1 MTGLA
6 TLPRRVLPA
15 ASIGSVARRAAAVVA
30 AAAAM
35 ALAAAPAAAQDPT
48 SEGYRVGPKDLL
60 EVKVYEAPEFSADLR
75 VGEGGAISLPI
86 HGEVPVAGLTAS
98 QVATLV
104 EQILERQYVQRA
116 TVTVQVK
123 EFRFRPIS
131 VIGAVGK
138 PGALPYSGRW
148 TLLEV
153 LTAAGGAASGPGG
166 VVHILRRS
174 ESGLTD
180 QLTVNLDDLLV
191 RADPRANIPIYPADL
206 INVPA
211 VVDVTVF
218 CLGEVQRP
226 GAVVFKS
233 TERLSL
239 LAAVARAG
247 GLTDRA
253 ARRMQIK
260 RTDAAG
266 MVQEIPVDYK
276 AVLDGRS
283 PDPELRAGD
292 VVIVKESFF

>member
-1 MTGLA
+1 MFLAGLA
-6 TLPRRVLPA
+6 GV
-15 ASIGSVARRAAAVVA
+15 
-30 AAAAM
+30 
-35 ALAAAPAAAQDPT
+35 PAAAQVGF

-60 EVKVYEAPEFSADLR
+60 EIKVYEAPEFSADLR
-75 VGEGGAISLPI
+75 VGEDGTINLPI
-86 HGEVPVAGLTAS
+86 HGEVAVAGLTDA
-98 QVATLV
+98 QVATLL
-104 EQILERQYVQRA
+104 ERILEEQYVQRA

-153 LTAAGGAASGPGG
+153 LTAAGGATATPGG
-166 VVHILRRS
+166 VVHVLRRS

-180 QLTVNLDDLLV
+180 QLTVSLEDLMV
-191 RADPRANIPIYPADL
+191 KGDPRVNIPIYPADL
-206 INVPA
+206 VNVPA
-211 VVDVTVF
+211 AVEVTVF

-239 LAAVARAG
+239 LTAVARAG

-253 ARRMQIK
+253 SRRMAIK
-260 RTDAAG
+260 RTG
-266 MVQEIPVDYK
+266 EGGIVQEIAVDYK
-276 AVLDGRS
+276 AVLDGKV
-283 PDPELRAGD
+283 PDPELRQGD
-292 VVIVKESFF
+292 IVVVKESFF

>member
-1 MTGLA
+1 MTS
-6 TLPRRVLPA
+6 RRHVLPA
-15 ASIGSVARRAAAVVA
+15 GRAVGPARLVVA
-30 AAAAM
+30 LCAALLAM
-35 ALAAAPAAAQDPT
+35 VAVAPAAAQDGAG
-48 SEGYRVGPKDLL
+48 EGYRVGPKDLL
-60 EVKVYEAPEFSADLR
+60 EVKVYEAPEFSADVR
-75 VGEGGAISLPI
+75 VGEDGTISLPI
-86 HGEVPVAGLTAS
+86 HGEVPVSGLTAPE
-98 QVATLV
+98 VATVV
-104 EQILERQYVQRA
+104 ERILEEQYVQRA
-116 TVTVQVK
+116 TVMVQVK

-153 LTAAGGAASGPGG
+153 LIAAGGAASGPGG
-166 VVHILRRS
+166 VVHVLRRS

-180 QLTVNLDDLLV
+180 QLTVSLDDLLI
-191 RADPRANIPIYPADL
+191 RADPRANIPIYPADM

-226 GAVVFKS
+226 GPVVFKS

-247 GLTDRA
+247 GLSDRA
-253 ARRMQIK
+253 ARRIQIK

-266 MVQEIPVDYK
+266 MVTEIPVDYK
-276 AVLDGRS
+276 AVLDGRA